1 MCGINGI
8 IDFNGIYTSSVRHDI
23 VHCMNDKIIHRGP
36 DSEGIFDSDHVTMG
50 MRRLSIID
58 LNTGSQP
65 IYNED
70 KSVAVVF
77 NGEIY
82 NFIELRNELISAGH
96 VFSTK
101 TDTEVIAHAYEE
113 YGEKAFEKLDGMFA
127 ISVYDLRAGTVY
139 LVRDRMG
146 EKPCYYHSSKAAFYY
161 ASELK
166 SLMHINEIEKQI
178 DTCALNLYLQLTYIP
193 APYTI
198 FQNIYK
204 VLPGHY
210 IKINLSGIIQ
220 DCSYWE
226 LSKQFKVSDN
236 LPYEEAKSQLYNMM
250 DKSVK
255 DRMVSDVPLG
265 AFLSGGIDSSIIVG
279 LMARNSDR
287 PVETFTIGF
296 EQNEY
301 DERERARIAAE
312 FNRTNHHEYVLD
324 FKEALSLLDDI
335 LDRMDEPFADS
346 SVLPTYFVSRFAADS
361 VKVVLTGDAGDELFL
376 GYSKYLMGYYGQKYN
391 KIPKFLRK
399 AVIEPIVRLIPDKTV
414 LSRKVR
420 KVIYNSDKDMFTQR
434 LNLMSNGFKTDER
447 HKLLKEE
454 LVNNSGL
461 DYIKDTYDLL
471 HQNEELEKTQYTD
484 LKLVLEGDMLAKV
497 DRMSMLNSLETRTPM
512 LAADIV
518 EFAVKLPVKYKL
530 IGKNLKR
537 ILKDAFADILP
548 EDFAKLP
555 KSGFAVPLDY
565 WFRTELKTELL
576 EMFSREKLEKQGIFE
591 YSYVNEIL
599 EEHFLG
605 KKNRKNEIWT
615 LYVFQKWY
623 DNVLV

>member
-8 IDFNGIYTSSVRHDI
+8 IDFNGMYTSSARHDT
-23 VHCMNDKIIHRGP
+23 VHCMNDKIVHRGP

-58 LNTGSQP
+58 LDTGSQP

-127 ISVYDLRAGTVY
+127 ISVYDIRSETVY

-178 DTCALNLYLQLTYIP
+178 DKCALNLYLQLTYIP

-265 AFLSGGIDSSIIVG
+265 AFLSGGVDSSIIVG
-279 LMARNSDR
+279 LMTKHSDR

-296 EQNEY
+296 EQKEY

-420 KVIYNSDKDMFTQR
+420 KVIDNSDKDMFTQR

-461 DYIKDTYDLL
+461 DYIKDTYDLMQ
-471 HQNEELEKTQYTD
+471 QNEELEKTQYTD

-518 EFAVKLPVKYKL
+518 EFAVQLPVKYKL
-530 IGKNLKR
+530 MGKNLKR

-565 WFRTELKTELL
+565 WFRNELKPELL

-599 EEHFLG
+599 EEHFSG

-623 DNVLV
+623 DKL